1 MGAGPSLGKFLKSM
15 DDADLIELVE
25 NAYKLEPQRMDKIFA
40 LVKER
45 YCEGPQ
51 QSRGIDDVESDTSLS
66 LSSVLLP
73 PTASDMSSSPPATPI
88 LNEMLQSTSE
98 PVTSISITTNSCSN
112 SSDAVTTTRSI
123 NRTPDASDDTSIL
136 TGIKDPMNAL
146 WTFKGH
152 PLRELQ
158 AAGKNPQNTGNRALL
173 HQGILHADHLG
184 KNGGDIVDPSTGAI
198 LTPQG
203 EVDTDGYPV
212 IYGSCG
218 RDKRYGRCS
227 VCYFR
232 GLRCN
237 TAHYCACCQRS
248 VCIRPRKYP
257 GEEHHKIC
265 WNVLHM
271 DKDMIQRVE
280 KKKKR
285 KLQALTAAAT
295 ATASGAVSRLMNVE
309 TCNNEDADSG
319 DSYRQNDSRSQSVVD
334 LHRAPSIP
342 TVVADVSGAVDL

>member
-15 DDADLIELVE
+15 DDVDLIELVE
-25 NAYKLEPQRMDKIFA
+25 SAYKLEPQRMDKIFA
-40 LVKER
+40 LVKKR
-45 YCEGPQ
+45 HCEGQQ
-51 QSRGIDDVESDTSLS
+51 QSRGLEDVESDTPLS
-66 LSSVLLP
+66 LSNALLP
-73 PTASDMSSSPPATPI
+73 PTPPIISSPATPV
-88 LNEMLQSTSE
+88 LNEILQPTPE
-98 PVTSISITTNSCSN
+98 PVTSIPVTTSCSN
-112 SSDAVTTTRSI
+112 SIDSDG
-123 NRTPDASDDTSIL
+123 TPDASDDTLIL
-136 TGIKDPMNAL
+136 TEVKDSMNAL

-158 AAGKNPQNTGNRALL
+158 AASKNPQNTGNRALL

-184 KNGGDIVDPSTGAI
+184 KNGGDIVDPLTRAV

-203 EVDTDGYPV
+203 EVDADGYPV

-248 VCIRPRKYP
+248 VCVRPRKYP
-257 GEEHHKIC
+257 GEEHYKIC

-271 DKDMIQRVE
+271 DKDMIQRVK

-295 ATASGAVSRLMNVE
+295 ATAHS
-309 TCNNEDADSG
+309 
-319 DSYRQNDSRSQSVVD
+319 QNDSRSPSVVD
-334 LHRAPSIP
+334 LHRAPSNP
-342 TVVADVSGAVDL
+342 TVVADVSGAVNL